1 LILNGGNGAGSAI
14 QVVGVVQDIR
24 YRALDFG
31 PVPFVYLPLRQH
43 YDSTLTLIVRS
54 ADGRSVASGVRAAMA
69 GMSTAPQAL
78 SVQSLDDVVAVAL
91 TPQRVGAFV
100 AGSLGLVGV
109 LLAAIGI
116 YGVAAYTVSRRTREI
131 AIRRA
136 LGAQRG
142 AVVSLVLR
150 HAIWL
155 TAIGCA
161 MGLVLGAIAG
171 QVLSMLLVGVS
182 PLDPATLAVAV
193 IVCMTVALA
202 GCVVPVTRAMRIEG
216 SDALR
221 AE

>member
-1 LILNGGNGAGSAI
+1 M
-14 QVVGVVQDIR
+14 VGVAQDVR

-31 PVPFVYLPLRQH
+31 TVPFVYLPLRQH
-43 YDSTLTLIVRS
+43 YASNLTLVVRS
-54 ADGRSVASGVRAAMA
+54 ADGRSVASQVRAAVA
-69 GMSTAPQAL
+69 AVSASPQAV
-78 SVQSLDDVVAVAL
+78 SVRPLDDVIAVAL

-116 YGVAAYTVSRRTREI
+116 YGVTAYAVSRRTREI
-131 AIRRA
+131 AIRSA

-142 AVVSLVLR
+142 AVVGLVLR
-150 HAIWL
+150 QALSL

-161 MGLVLGAIAG
+161 VGLVLGAVAG

-182 PLDPATLAVAV
+182 PLDPATLAGAAGL
-193 IVCMTVALA
+193 CMAVALA
-202 GCVVPVTRAMRIEG
+202 GCVVPVSRAMRIEA

-221 AE
+221 SE